1 MGWVTL
7 TLRKTE
13 LKKSHSD
20 YQKELL
26 DISRRKR
33 QMAREYHYEQLLFN
47 NDYKEERDSLYT
59 NYKATSDALRD
70 QISQETSNPSLTDPN
85 GNPKVDQNKID
96 DLNRQINEEKEN
108 YERLNM
114 MAQEERDEELQRLEN
129 EANDEETMLDQ
140 EQVEIEAQLEAISA
154 EIEAVGEAISSQIQ
168 ASTIKLS

>member
-13 LKKSHSD
+13 LKQSHSD

-33 QMAREYHYEQLLFN
+33 RMAREMHYEQLLFN
-47 NDYKEERDSLYT
+47 NDYKLERDRLYST
-59 NYKATSDALRD
+59 YKTTVDGLRD
-70 QISQETSNPSLTDPN
+70 LIKNEQQNPSLVDPN
-85 GNPKVDQNKID
+85 GNPVVDQAKID
-96 DLNRQINEEKEN
+96 DWNRQIADEKEK
-108 YERLNM
+108 YERENM
-114 MAQEERDEELQRLEN
+114 LAQELRDEELQRIEN

-154 EIEAVGEAISSQIQ
+154 EIEAVSEAISSQIQ